1 VSCTMTRPCDVHW
14 LCREAGRFFPR
25 QWQRYRE
32 GGGNSGDLVTACGK
46 LLSAH
51 PIPLSG
57 NARPGTG
64 ATGRTRPAPWKEGR
78 APGERFTGPRFRMI
92 FARLCAH
99 YFSHAAW
106 LPDGQQLLR
115 DARRLAG
122 IPGVMI
128 HGRFG
133 VQGTSGRAV
142 AAPPGLAGLRTA
154 SGRDRA
160 PGRRGDDRARDGRA
174 EPLRPDLAAL
184 RCRPRGSGGDAA
196 ADLAACALLA

>member
-133 VQGTSGRAV
+133 VQGPADV
-142 AAPPGLAGLRTA
+142 PWLLHQAWPGSELHLVGTGHQGGEEMTA
-154 SGRDRA
+154 HVM
-160 PGRRGDDRARDGRA
+160 
-174 EPLRPDLAAL
+174 AAL
-184 RCRPRGSGGDAA
+184 SHFART
-196 ADLAACALLA
+196 